1 MRRIVFFIYGVIV
14 YAFTLATILYSIGFV
29 GNVFVPKTI
38 DSGTEAPLGY
48 ALLVNTIL
56 LSLFAIQHSVM
67 ARQGFKKWWT
77 RIVPEPI
84 ERSTYVLFAS
94 LLFVLLFHQW
104 RPISGVVWN
113 IENPVGSSILSVLFW
128 IGWLIAFI
136 STFLINHFDL
146 FGLRQVYLYLQG
158 REYSSLEF
166 KTPTFYNHVRHPNY
180 LGFIIAFWSTPYM
193 TIGHLVF
200 AIATTGYILVGIL
213 LEEKDLISHFGEVYR
228 EYKAKVPM
236 LIPGLKKGPS

>member
-1 MRRIVFFIYGVIV
+1 MRRIIFFIYGVIIYV
-14 YAFTLATILYSIGFV
+14 FTLSTILYSIGFV

-56 LSLFAIQHSVM
+56 LALFAIQHSVM

-77 RIVPEPI
+77 RIVPEPV
-84 ERSTYVLFAS
+84 ERSTYCLLAS
-94 LLFVLLFHQW
+94 LLLFLLYHQW

-113 IENPVGSSILSVLFW
+113 IESPVGSSILLGLFW
-128 IGWLIAFI
+128 IGWLVAFI

-146 FGLRQVYLYLQG
+146 FGLRQVYLYLRG
-158 REYSSLEF
+158 REYSPIEF
-166 KTPTFYNHVRHPNY
+166 KTPTFYKFIRHPNY
-180 LGFIIAFWSTPYM
+180 LGFIIAFWATPYM

-200 AIATTGYILVGIL
+200 AIATTGYILVGTL
-213 LEEKDLISHFGEVYR
+213 LEEKDMMKQFGEVYK
-228 EYKAKVPM
+228 EYKTKVPM
-236 LIPGLKKGPS
+236 LIPQLRK